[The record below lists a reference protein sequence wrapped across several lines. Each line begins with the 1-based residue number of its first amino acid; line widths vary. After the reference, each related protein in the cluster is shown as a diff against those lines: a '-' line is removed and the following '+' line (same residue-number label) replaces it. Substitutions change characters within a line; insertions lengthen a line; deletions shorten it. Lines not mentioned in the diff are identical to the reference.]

1 MVGRTTHRWCARP
14 GSGFASAK
22 PSRSGAVVNQSLL
35 RQKSF
40 RFGNGRTEST
50 QGAAQLG
57 LGGEVL
63 RRIAPV
69 LQPVGVAFG
78 SAALQWHF
86 ISYLNRDF

>member
-1 MVGRTTHRWCARP
+1 MRPAYRVARTPHGQAL
-14 GSGFASAK
+14 F
-22 PSRSGAVVNQSLL
+22 

-40 RFGNGRTEST
+40 RLGNCGTESA
-50 QGAAQLG
+50 QGLAYLG
-57 LGGEVL
+57 AVSKVL
-63 RRIAPV
+63 CRIAAV